1 MLSTEQFVELEKDPV
16 GRLDKK
22 MPFAIK
28 HVIVVRRILRR
39 RDVTEWMGDKTTA
52 NYYRIKTVKKTK
64 NSKN

>member
-52 NYYRIKTVKKTK
+52 NYYRI
-64 NSKN
+64 